1 MIEVG
6 LYALL
11 RTLLLFLP
19 TYPVIATTLLVLALF
34 SMLLGALLAMVQS
47 DIKRLLAYSSV
58 SQIGYIAMG
67 LGVGTYLGYY
77 GAFYHLINHILAK
90 SLLFMCAGAIIYS
103 LALRNIEEL
112 GGVGKHMPVTMACFF
127 IGAFSLSGIPP
138 LAGFL
143 SKLTLIIATVQAHL
157 WWLLILTLFTSL
169 LTLFYAVR
177 AAYTVFWGEEKS
189 EVIKEAKEAPL
200 SILFPIIV
208 FAILTFILGVYPQLL
223 YPLLNSAS
231 LLAPF
236 K

>member
-1 MIEVG
+1 
-6 LYALL
+6 
-11 RTLLLFLP
+11 
-19 TYPVIATTLLVLALF
+19 
-34 SMLLGALLAMVQS
+34 
-47 DIKRLLAYSSV
+47 
-58 SQIGYIAMG
+58 
-67 LGVGTYLGYY
+67 
-77 GAFYHLINHILAK
+77 
-90 SLLFMCAGAIIYS
+90 MCAGAIIYS